1 MPDINLDATDIRI
14 LNELQRDARLTNVEL
29 AARVNLSASPCLAR
43 VRRLETEGLIDRR
56 VTLLN
61 ARKLGL
67 KVNVFIQISLDKQ
80 RKAALD
86 VFEREIAV
94 LRLVAEGKANKEI
107 AQALSL
113 SEETVKA
120 HLKNLFAKLD
130 VNDRTHAVTIAVR
143 RGIIEL

>member
-1 MPDINLDATDIRI
+1 MEEGTGLGRGGVAR
-14 LNELQRDARLTNVEL
+14 ARLEPGEL
-29 AARVNLSASPCLAR
+29 LAQAHHIADDPLS
-43 VRRLETEGLIDRR
+43 
-56 VTLLN
+56 
-61 ARKLGL
+61 
-67 KVNVFIQISLDKQ
+67 
-80 RKAALD
+80 
-86 VFEREIAV
+86 EREIAV